1 MAKKNKNDTRET
13 IKIEDQIKTVNVGV
27 QDGVFVFTS
36 PLSVSELAPKL
47 KKNTNE
53 IIKFFFMKGI
63 MVTLNTVLNEE
74 QIGELCL
81 EYNLDFK
88 IEKEINEENLLDNI
102 KFDDDEN
109 QLTIRPPIVTIMGHV
124 DHGKTTLLDA
134 IRKSNVTSGE
144 AGGITQN
151 IGAYQVELENR
162 KITFIDTP
170 GHEAFSEMRAR
181 GANVTDIVVLVV
193 AADDGI
199 KVQTQEAIDHA
210 KAAGVEIIV
219 FVNKMDKPGANPE
232 KVISQ
237 LSEYDIVSE
246 EWGGNTIFVQGS
258 ALQKTGINELL
269 HAILLI
275 SDIHQFK
282 ANSNRLA
289 FGTVIEANLDKGYGP
304 VATVLIQN
312 GTLKKGDMAIVGQT
326 YGKVRLM
333 FDDNGNEIEVAEPS
347 CPVKIAGLEDVPG
360 AGDKFLVL
368 NDERKVK
375 EIANQ
380 IKIKNSR
387 LEFNKTNNN
396 DSNNKQLNIII
407 KADVQGMLEA
417 IKSMIT
423 KIDVEGAN
431 IIVVRSAV
439 GGITETDV
447 RLAQASKAM
456 IIGFNIRPNRI
467 IKDLTDQTKVEVRTY
482 DIIYKLKEDLESL
495 LMGKLDP
502 VIVEE
507 INGEAQVQK
516 IWKHSEIGTICGC
529 LVTDGKIKRNSK
541 ARVIRDGVV
550 IYTSEIATL
559 QHGQKPIT
567 EAVAGNE
574 CGLTIKN
581 FNDIKEND
589 VIESYNLIEKSHIEV
604 NKNGK

>member
-102 KFDDDEN
+102 KFDDDES

-380 IKIKNSR
+380 IKIKNSH

>member
-53 IIKFFFMKGI
+53 IIKFFFMKGV

-102 KFDDDEN
+102 KFDDDES

-567 EAVAGNE
+567 EAVSGNE